1 MGHGVDDPA
10 DGDGLSAG
18 GAVVGD
24 PTGVG
29 EPLVGV
35 GEGLGVCDGLG
46 DRVGAGEVRV
56 GLAVGAAGEEG
67 VVVWFELAGAVTG
80 TGRTRM

>member
-1 MGHGVDDPA
+1 MGDPE
-10 DGDGLSAG
+10 DGDGLRAG

-24 PTGVG
+24 PAGAG
-29 EPLVGV
+29 ELLVGV

-46 DRVGAGEVRV
+46 DPVGRGEVWV
-56 GLAVGAAGEEG
+56 VLDGGAAGEEG
-67 VVVWFELAGAVTG
+67 LVAGWLEPADAAVG

>member
-1 MGHGVDDPA
+1 VGDSVG
-10 DGDGLSAG
+10 GDGLSSG
-18 GAVVGD
+18 GAAVGD

-35 GEGLGVCDGLG
+35 ADGLGVCDGLG
-46 DRVGAGEVRV
+46 DRVGLGEVPV
-56 GLAVGAAGEEG
+56 GLVVG
-67 VVVWFELAGAVTG
+67 VAGAEGLVVDWLDPVGSAAG

>member
-1 MGHGVDDPA
+1 VDDPA
-10 DGDGLSAG
+10 DGDGLSEG

-46 DRVGAGEVRV
+46 DRVGAGEVRG
-56 GLAVGAAGEEG
+56 GLDVGAPGEEEP
-67 VVVWFELAGAVTG
+67 VAFWFALAGTGTG

>member
-1 MGHGVDDPA
+1 MGDPVA
-10 DGDGLSAG
+10 GDGLTAG

-29 EPLVGV
+29 ELLVGV
-35 GEGLGVCDGLG
+35 SEGLGVSDGLG
-46 DRVGAGEVRV
+46 DRVGLGEVWV
-56 GLAVGAAGEEG
+56 GLDVGVDVEVLPAVWPVPVDVSAA
-67 VVVWFELAGAVTG
+67 G

>member
-1 MGHGVDDPA
+1 VGDPV
-10 DGDGLSAG
+10 DGDGLSVD

-29 EPLVGV
+29 ELLVGV
-35 GEGLGVCDGLG
+35 SEGLGVCDGLG
-46 DRVGAGEVRV
+46 DRVGLGEVWV
-56 GLAVGAAGEEG
+56 GLDVGLDVEVLAADWL
-67 VVVWFELAGAVTG
+67 VSVDVSAAG